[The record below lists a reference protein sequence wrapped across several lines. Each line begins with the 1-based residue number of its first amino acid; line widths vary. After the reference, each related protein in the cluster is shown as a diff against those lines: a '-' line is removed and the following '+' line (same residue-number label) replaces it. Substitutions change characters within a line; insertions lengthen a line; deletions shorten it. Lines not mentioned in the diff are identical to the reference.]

1 MDQLVT
7 ILNIALAVAAI
18 TAVGG
23 VGFLRGTVTN
33 LRGQLQDADREIS
46 KLKEKRVEDRALIEQ
61 QAADIGALQR
71 LKTGQDSLV
80 RLDALLREHNQK
92 AFEHWQ
98 REERMF
104 NHVTK
109 RLDAIFAKVVKIDED
124 ATEDAGP

>member
-46 KLKEKRVEDRALIEQ
+46 KLKEKQVEDRALIEQ
-61 QAADIGALQR
+61 QASDIGALQR
-71 LKTGQDSLV
+71 LKTGQEHLV
-80 RLDALLREHNQK
+80 RLDALMREHNEK
-92 AFEHWQ
+92 AFEHWK

-104 NHVTK
+104 THVTE
-109 RLDAIFAKVVKIDED
+109 RLDKIFAKVVKIDQE
-124 ATEDAGP
+124 AGP